1 MAIKTVVCPACGAEQ
16 AIMRDEEGKMNCVF
30 CEQPIELP
38 EYEEGEGMDYSYD
51 EEKPEEVSKTEPVG
65 EKIDAVF
72 VLNEQEVGD
81 AFTVSGKLKERKWIL
96 YIETAI
102 FILVGG
108 VTGTMNVIHLVNGDM
123 KVGFSEWL
131 IVAVCL
137 FMLPFIWTMPKRT
150 KRKIIQ
156 KSTSGNQLT
165 VSIYENLMNIH
176 VAGADEK
183 DDWQQEFDGSYQLL
197 HEKGL
202 FVIILSNGQLL
213 VIPERSLT
221 EEQIEIVKTR
231 LTTKPE

>member
-1 MAIKTVVCPACGAEQ
+1 MAIKTVTCPACGAEQ

-30 CEQPIELP
+30 CSEPIELP
-38 EYEEGEGMDYSYD
+38 EYEEGEEFDYTY
-51 EEKPEEVSKTEPVG
+51 ETEQEPVAPKTEPIG

-108 VTGTMNVIHLVNGDM
+108 VTGVMNIISLTEGKKVN
-123 KVGFSEWL
+123 FSEWL
-131 IVAVCL
+131 LVAICL

-150 KRKIIQ
+150 KKKIIQ

-176 VAGADEK
+176 VADADEK
-183 DDWQQEFDGSYQLL
+183 DDWQQEFDGSYQLI

-202 FVIILSNGQLL
+202 FVIVLSNGQLL

-221 EEQIEIVKTR
+221 EEQVDIVKTR
-231 LTTKPE
+231 LATKPE